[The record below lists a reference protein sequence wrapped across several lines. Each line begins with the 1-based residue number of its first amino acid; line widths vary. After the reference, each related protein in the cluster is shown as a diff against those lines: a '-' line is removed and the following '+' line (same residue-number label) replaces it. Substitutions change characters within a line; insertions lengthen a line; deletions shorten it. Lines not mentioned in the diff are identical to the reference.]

1 MKLKLIIILLM
12 IAPCLNAQEIDP
24 DDSFT
29 FEISLPNSMSNTPY
43 KMIMQGLIQSSAQ

>member
-1 MKLKLIIILLM
+1 MS
-12 IAPCLNAQEIDP
+12 LNVTAQGMDI

-43 KMIMQGLIQSSAQ
+43 KMIMQGLIQSSAQYQYAFKSGF